1 MQEPI
6 GSVVAGHGLA
16 TAAFKPT
23 AATWRD
29 ERGQITQ
36 ATDASTMCWAP
47 RVYGH
52 LRAVGEDGF
61 STILPCYNCPGCRE
75 FERRRLEK
83 RLKQRYQDYG
93 GELFAFTIKAPLKEQ
108 ARLSSNLHR
117 RPGLQLE
124 PGFFRYGPDHFLLLA
139 RSRQPLEAI
148 LEKCDRP
155 YTVQK
160 VRKPG
165 RRRQWAPVS
174 AGLLIAREKY
184 GQDTNRWY
192 ARGLPPAEKHNWT
205 IERADNHE
213 RFDWRSAP
221 RAWRT
226 NGTSLRPPEAW
237 QNHGRNGRSHL
248 IAIQSVARTPE
259 QAAQLQDLITTVAA
273 ARQLPL
279 TDAAPAALTAEEK
292 AHRHVVEEMRRQE
305 QITQARAIEKQ
316 ASFMAVTEVLDNKD
330 PPKRQISSDEDLARA
345 GPRGFQAWQ
354 ERDMEESKKRTAAD
368 GEARSRQRQNDLEE
382 FARFAN
388 RGKRAGEKPI
398 TADDLA
404 AAARKKPPSAGI

>member
-1 MQEPI
+1 MVPESS
-6 GSVVAGHGLA
+6 GA
-16 TAAFKPT
+16 T
-23 AATWRD
+23 AATWRNGH
-29 ERGQITQ
+29 GQVTHT
-36 ATDASTMCWAP
+36 TDASTMCWAP

-52 LRAVGEDGF
+52 LHAVGEDGF
-61 STILPCYNCPGCRE
+61 STILPCYKCPGCRE

-83 RLKQRYQDYG
+83 RLQQRYQDYQ

-117 RPGLQLE
+117 RPSLQLE

-139 RSRQPLEAI
+139 RSREPLAAI

-160 VRKPG
+160 LRKPG

-174 AGLLIAREKY
+174 AGLLIARGKY

-192 ARGLPPAEKHNWT
+192 ARGLPAVEKHNWT
-205 IERADNHE
+205 IERANNHE

-221 RAWRT
+221 RAWRA

-237 QNHGRNGRSHL
+237 QNHGHNSRSHL

-259 QAAQLQDLITTVAA
+259 QAAQLQGLITAVAA

-279 TDAAPAALTAEEK
+279 TDAASAALTAEEK
-292 AHRHVVEEMRRQE
+292 ARGHAIEEMRRQG
-305 QITQARAIEKQ
+305 QIAQAKAIAKQ
-316 ASFMAVTEVLDNKD
+316 ASSVAVTEVLDNKD
-330 PPKRQISSDEDLARA
+330 PPKRQILSDEDLART
-345 GPRGFQAWQ
+345 GPRGFAAWQ
-354 ERDMEESKKRTAAD
+354 ERDMAEFKKRTAAD
-368 GEARSRQRQNDLEE
+368 GEARSRQRQYDLEE

-398 TADDLA
+398 TAEDLA
-404 AAARKKPPSAGI
+404 AAARKKPPSASI